1 MDQIPAPGPPTS
13 FHIRIA
19 TFTALLSTTDLLLVY
34 YSLDSILTYGV
45 SAKVLFVSEFMV
57 LLASIMGTVAR
68 YGVNCLDIRR
78 ARGREDAP
86 AWEAKSMYMFYI
98 DLAVGKWPVRGVP
111 PSLGRK
117 LIVDFAKLL
126 TYFTFFT
133 VILLNY
139 GIPLHILRDVWMT
152 FRSFISRVSDLIR
165 YRRATRDMDAQYP
178 DATEE
183 DVGRLGDRVCII
195 CREEMVVRGGHAEG
209 QQTGEAGQ
217 AEGSDVPVEGNGE
230 TTQPQPA
237 PPADEDGPNETP
249 KKLVCGHVFHFH
261 CLRSWLERQQSCP
274 TWCVSPSSLYTSFPT
289 TSSLTRPFRPYGSIL
304 MNSRRDVLHTT
315 PTTQQRR
322 PAPPA
327 PAPAPAPG
335 AVPQP
340 PNNVALREQYEEF
353 FRIPQE
359 NGVIPTPP
367 APAPVPTNGITAGPT
382 PPPVATAAA
391 AAETAEDRIQTSI
404 WGGPIQ
410 PGRFFAPPLGSIR
423 RNIQPQPRAGPSR
436 PNPVPIRT
444 SIPIPNSNY
453 NNDAPRSA
461 FPAPRGYGFNSPV
474 LPSEASTPF
483 SSNPPEVFR
492 SMSSGSDAGSG
503 EAESSMEGV
512 VDEGGRGNRRLAAE
526 AAMRRMG
533 LTRPGMK
540 GKEKEKERSIP
551 EPTPTETTATAT
563 ATATVSKESQETKKI
578 NETYTPYLSPIA
590 RAPHPM
596 ADRSPWSKRGSLDD
610 KVQSDNQ
617 VSFEREGGG
626 IPFGREGGG
635 ISFGREGEGGGR
647 GGMREGVEERLRT
660 LKRVDDTVWGLVE
673 ELTRIRSLM
682 DTENEEEEGVV
693 E

>member
-1 MDQIPAPGPPTS
+1 
-13 FHIRIA
+13 
-19 TFTALLSTTDLLLVY
+19 
-34 YSLDSILTYGV
+34 
-45 SAKVLFVSEFMV
+45 
-57 LLASIMGTVAR
+57 
-68 YGVNCLDIRR
+68 
-78 ARGREDAP
+78 
-86 AWEAKSMYMFYI
+86 
-98 DLAVGKWPVRGVP
+98 
-111 PSLGRK
+111 
-117 LIVDFAKLL
+117 
-126 TYFTFFT
+126 
-133 VILLNY
+133 
-139 GIPLHILRDVWMT
+139 
-152 FRSFISRVSDLIR
+152 
-165 YRRATRDMDAQYP
+165 MDAQYP

-195 CREEMVVRGGHAEG
+195 CREEMVVRGGRQADNQPEQANRAEG
-209 QQTGEAGQ
+209 QEGQ
-217 AEGSDVPVEGNGE
+217 EGQVEGQGQGD
-230 TTQPQPA
+230 TVQPA
-237 PPADEDGPNETP
+237 PPPVVDEDGPNETP

-274 TWCVSPSSLYTSFPT
+274 TWCVLLAVI
-289 TSSLTRPFRPYGSIL
+289 SLTRFSTLNGGML
-304 MNSRRDVLHTT
+304 TNSRRDVLHTT

-359 NGVIPTPP
+359 NGAIPTPAP
-367 APAPVPTNGITAGPT
+367 PAPVPTNGITAGPT
-382 PPPVATAAA
+382 PAPIATAAA
-391 AAETAEDRIQTSI
+391 SAETAEDRIQTSI

-423 RNIQPQPRAGPSR
+423 RNVQPQPRAGPSR
-436 PNPVPIRT
+436 PTPVPIRT
-444 SIPIPNSNY
+444 TIPIPNY

-492 SMSSGSDAGSG
+492 SMSSGSDTG
-503 EAESSMEGV
+503 EAESRIDGV
-512 VDEGGRGNRRLAAE
+512 VEEGRGNRRLAAE

-540 GKEKEKERSIP
+540 GKEKEKEKSIP

-563 ATATVSKESQETKKI
+563 GSKETQGMKETK
-578 NETYTPYLSPIA
+578 ETYTPYLSPIA
-590 RAPHPM
+590 RAAPHPIS
-596 ADRSPWSKRGSLDD
+596 DRSPWSKRGSLDD
-610 KVQSDNQ
+610 KVKSLDNQ
-617 VSFEREGGG
+617 IPLGGEGGG
-626 IPFGREGGG
+626 IQ
-635 ISFGREGEGGGR
+635 FGREGEGGGR

-660 LKRVDDTVWGLVE
+660 LKRVDDTIWGLVE

-682 DTENEEEEGVV
+682 ETESEEGEGAGTV

>member
-1 MDQIPAPGPPTS
+1 
-13 FHIRIA
+13 
-19 TFTALLSTTDLLLVY
+19 
-34 YSLDSILTYGV
+34 
-45 SAKVLFVSEFMV
+45 
-57 LLASIMGTVAR
+57 
-68 YGVNCLDIRR
+68 
-78 ARGREDAP
+78 
-86 AWEAKSMYMFYI
+86 
-98 DLAVGKWPVRGVP
+98 
-111 PSLGRK
+111 
-117 LIVDFAKLL
+117 
-126 TYFTFFT
+126 
-133 VILLNY
+133 
-139 GIPLHILRDVWMT
+139 
-152 FRSFISRVSDLIR
+152 
-165 YRRATRDMDAQYP
+165 MDAQYP

-195 CREEMVVRGGHAEG
+195 CREEMVVRGGHADT
-209 QQTGEAGQ
+209 QPGQ
-217 AEGSDVPVEGNGE
+217 AEGREGQDGTVEGQGQEEVPV
-230 TTQPQPA
+230 QPA
-237 PPADEDGPNETP
+237 PPPVVDEDGPNETP

-274 TWCVSPSSLYTSFPT
+274 TWYVLFSYTSLLIFSPSI
-289 TSSLTRPFRPYGSIL
+289 SSSTRPPTLPGSML
-304 MNSRRDVLHTT
+304 TNSRRDVLHTT

-359 NGVIPTPP
+359 NGAIPTPAP
-367 APAPVPTNGITAGPT
+367 PAPVPTNGITAGPT
-382 PPPVATAAA
+382 PAPITTV

-423 RNIQPQPRAGPSR
+423 RNVQPQPRAGPSR
-436 PNPVPIRT
+436 PTPVPIRT
-444 SIPIPNSNY
+444 TIPIPNY
-453 NNDAPRSA
+453 NNDAPRSS

-492 SMSSGSDAGSG
+492 SMSSGSDIGG

-540 GKEKEKERSIP
+540 GKEKEKEKSIP
-551 EPTPTETTATAT
+551 EPTPTETTAIAG
-563 ATATVSKESQETKKI
+563 ASKESQETKSM

-610 KVQSDNQ
+610 KVQSLDIQ
-617 VSFEREGGG
+617 IPLEREGGRV
-626 IPFGREGGG
+626 PFGREGV
-635 ISFGREGEGGGR
+635 GR

-660 LKRVDDTVWGLVE
+660 LKRVDDTIWGLVE

-682 DTENEEEEGVV
+682 DGDHEAEASEGEGTV